1 MQKKE
6 KYISIIFLAFFI
18 FIKTAGLHAVFH
30 SNDDLNSNE
39 CEICEFVDTSN
50 NSLHL
55 ESGQISFSTTI
66 QHIYNKKVFYTYTF
80 QFVQN
85 QIDTSLF
92 SRPPPLV

>member
-1 MQKKE
+1 MHKKE
-6 KYISIIFLAFFI
+6 QYISIFFLAFFI
-18 FIKTAGLHAVFH
+18 FIKTAGLHTILH
-30 SNDDLNSNE
+30 SNDDLDSKE

-50 NSLHL
+50 NSPHVAN
-55 ESGQISFSTTI
+55 EQISFEPYI
-66 QHIYNKKVFYTYTF
+66 QHNYNNKVFYKYTF